1 MKGFL
6 GTGATFNADLNLL
19 AQLFMGLA
27 LVTGMFLA
35 RRKRFAAHGICQ
47 ATVMLLNLVAIALVM
62 WPSFRTFGPQLPAA
76 LRDSYFAVA
85 TVHATL
91 GTAAELLGIYI
102 VLVAGTKLLPQ
113 RLRFRRYKPWM
124 RAELVLWWLVLLIG
138 AATYYAWYVAPP
150 GQAAPRAAAGRAG
163 RVTVKLTNFAFT
175 PREVT
180 IKAGTTLGWTDE
192 TGRHSIEAD
201 DGSFKSETLLSGGHF
216 EHTFN
221 QPGTFP
227 YHCGFHGA
235 AGGKDMSGVV
245 KVSPR

>member
-19 AQLFMGLA
+19 AQLVMGLA
-27 LVTGMFLA
+27 LVAGMFLA
-35 RRKRFAAHGICQ
+35 RGKRFTAHGICQ
-47 ATVMLLNLVAIALVM
+47 TTVMLLNLVAITLVM
-62 WPSFRTFGPQLPAA
+62 WPSFRAFGPQLPGA

-91 GTAAELLGIYI
+91 GITAEFLGIYI

-113 RLRFRRYKPWM
+113 RLRFQNYKPWM
-124 RAELVLWWLVLLIG
+124 RTELALWWLVLLIG
-138 AATYYAWYVAPP
+138 LGTYYVWYVAPG
-150 GQAAPRAAAGRAG
+150 GQAAPRAAAGLGGRA
-163 RVTVKLTNFAFT
+163 TVKLTNFAFT

-180 IKAGTTLGWTDE
+180 IKAGTTLEWTDE
-192 TGRHSIEAD
+192 TGRHSVEAD

-221 QPGTFP
+221 QPGMFA

-235 AGGKDMSGVV
+235 AGGRDMSGVV
-245 KVSPR
+245 IVLPR